1 MEGKLNQSNG
11 ETKGGVTFAH
21 QEELQKLPIPKLEDS
36 LFKYKDALQPL
47 QTRKEQI
54 DTAAAVDEFLKTDGP
69 ELQSRL
75 TKYASDKTSYIEQF
89 CGFRIEMGVTMSNA
103 H

>member
-1 MEGKLNQSNG
+1 MEVKLDLPNGKVKQ
-11 ETKGGVTFAH
+11 GVTFAH
-21 QEELQKLPIPKLEDS
+21 QDELQKLPIPKLEDS
-36 LFKYKDALQPL
+36 LAKYKEVLQPL

-54 DTAAAVDEFLKTDGP
+54 DTAAAVDDFLKTDGP
-69 ELQSRL
+69 ELQSKL

-89 CGFRIEMGVTMSNA
+89 CTYTLFVLRWC